1 MIKETISQVVAGKSL
16 SEEEMTGAMTEIM
29 DGQATPAQIASF
41 LTALRMKG
49 ETVEEI
55 TAAARVMREK
65 AIRINCRSGTVVDT
79 CGTGG
84 DGAHTFNIST
94 TTALVVA
101 GAGLTVAKHG
111 NRSVSSQCG
120 SADVL
125 KAIGIN
131 IEAPKEVV
139 ERCMNDV
146 GFGFLFAPLLHTA
159 MKYAI
164 GPRREIGVRTIFN
177 ILGPLTNPARAT
189 SQVLGVYS
197 KELTEPVARVL
208 GRLGST
214 RAFVV
219 HGLDG
224 LDEVTLTGSTRVT
237 ELRDGKVETYSV
249 RPEDFSFKPCKPD
262 DLKGGDP
269 EHNAKIITGILKGEK
284 GPRRDIVI
292 FNSAFAIVAGGKASD
307 VKEGISMA
315 SEAIDSGKAMEVLN
329 RLRVAATG
337 AA

>member
-1 MIKETISQVVAGKSL
+1 MIKEAISQVVGGKSL
-16 SEEEMTGAMTEIM
+16 SEEEMTGAMAEIM

-55 TAAARVMREK
+55 TGAARVMREK
-65 AIRINCRSGTVVDT
+65 AVRVNCRSGAVVDT

-125 KAIGIN
+125 KALGIN

-139 ERCMNDV
+139 ETCMNDV

-159 MKYAI
+159 MKHAI

-189 SQVLGVYS
+189 CQVLGVYS
-197 KELTEPVARVL
+197 AELTEPLARVL

-224 LDEVTLTGSTRVT
+224 LDEITLTGPTRIS
-237 ELRDGKVETYSV
+237 ELKDGRVETYSV
-249 RPEDFSFKPCKPD
+249 RPEDFSLRPCQPD

-269 EHNAKIITGILKGEK
+269 GYNAKITSEILKGDK
-284 GPRRDIVI
+284 GPRRDIVV
-292 FNSAFAIVAGGKASD
+292 FNSAFALVAGGKAAD

-315 SEAIDSGKAMEVLN
+315 SEAIDSGRAMEVLN
-329 RLRVAATG
+329 RLRIAAPG
-337 AA
+337 DA